1 MFYRPEDPNRPLKHS
16 PLKAIISPRPIG
28 WISTA
33 DKNGR
38 ANLAPY
44 SFFNAVMDHP
54 SMVMFTSAGRKEDR
68 DFGKDSVSNIRDT
81 EEFVVNVVSHDLKD
95 KMNITSGA
103 FGADVDE
110 FEQAGLTKAACEI
123 VKVPRVGES
132 PASLECK
139 LFQIVDLPGDGNVM
153 IIGTV
158 VGIHLRDSAVRDG
171 KFHVTDY
178 NPVARLGYKDYST
191 VNEVYEL
198 IRPKLED

>member
-1 MFYRPEDPNRPLKHS
+1 MFYRTDDPNKPLKHS

-28 WISTA
+28 WISTV
-33 DKNGR
+33 DKDGR

-81 EEFVVNVVSHDLKD
+81 GEFVVNVVSDDLKD
-95 KMNITSGA
+95 QMNITSGNY
-103 FGADVDE
+103 GADVDE
-110 FEQAGLTKAACEI
+110 FEQAGLTKGACEL
-123 VKVPRVGES
+123 VKAPRVAES

-171 KFHVTDY
+171 IFHVTDY
-178 NPVARLGYKDYST
+178 NPVARLGYKDYAT
-191 VNEVYEL
+191 INEVYEL
-198 IRPKLED
+198 IRPK